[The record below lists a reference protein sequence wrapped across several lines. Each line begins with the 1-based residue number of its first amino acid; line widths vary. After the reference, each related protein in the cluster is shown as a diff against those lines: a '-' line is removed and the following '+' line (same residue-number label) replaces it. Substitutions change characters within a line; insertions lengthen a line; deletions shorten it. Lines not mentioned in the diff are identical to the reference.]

1 MLYKRHKMKLTLLKQ
16 ILTNLLLISTGCLLA
31 AVSIN
36 GILVPMGFFSSGA
49 IGLAIILHAFL
60 TSVEVGWIY
69 FLLNIPIFII
79 AWFYVGRRFFLYS
92 IAGMI
97 IFSVLTSVIHPTIHI
112 EEKILA
118 AVLAG
123 ILSGAGAGIVL
134 RSLGSTGGLDI
145 LSVILVKRFSIK
157 LGTTI
162 LGFNSMI
169 LILAAVL
176 FSIEASLYT
185 LIFMYINTKV
195 LNLLVTGLSQ
205 RKSAIIISSC
215 WEEIARKINSEI
227 NRGVTIVNA
236 EGGYSKKNEKV
247 LYTVFT
253 IRELAHLKQ
262 IVRQIDPKAFM
273 VINETLEVMGY
284 RIGNQPHW

>member
-1 MLYKRHKMKLTLLKQ
+1 MKLNFLKQ
-16 ILTNLLLISTGCLLA
+16 ILINLSLISTGSLLA

-36 GILVPMGFFSSGA
+36 GILVPMGFFSGGV
-49 IGLAIILHAFL
+49 IGVSIILHAFIPNA
-60 TSVEVGWIY
+60 EVGWIY
-69 FLLNIPIFII
+69 FLMNIPIFIL
-79 AWFYVGRRFFLYS
+79 AWFYVGRRFFFYS

-97 IFSVLTSVIHPTIHI
+97 IFSVLTSIVHPTIHI

-118 AVLAG
+118 AILAG
-123 ILSGAGAGIVL
+123 LLSGAGSGIVL

-145 LSVILVKRFSIK
+145 FSVIMLKRFSIK
-157 LGTTI
+157 LGNTI
-162 LGFNSMI
+162 LAFNS
-169 LILAAVL
+169 LVLTLAAIL

-195 LNLLVTGLSQ
+195 LNIVVTGLSQ

-215 WEEIARKINSEI
+215 WEEIARRINSEI
-227 NRGVTIVNA
+227 NRGVTVVNA

-253 IRELAHLKQ
+253 FQELSRIKQ
-262 IVRQIDPKAFM
+262 IVKQIDPNAFM
-273 VINETLEVMGY
+273 VINETLEVMGS